1 MDGNAIKG
9 VVEEYLDKELTD
21 YAIMI
26 DGVWGCG
33 KSFFVENDLT
43 CSIRNIDCPYIE
55 PSKKYIPIVYS
66 LYGAESAEKIQLDIK
81 REIALST
88 LELDNKKKKKA
99 FHKSHPSKAESA
111 ISTIIGGF
119 ADHFGVDSK
128 RLLPLFN
135 LINIPQNI
143 VLIFDDLERSKM
155 SAKEV
160 LGVVNQFVER
170 ERIKVIVICNETKED
185 NEYKQFKEKTIR
197 YTLHYSPTTE
207 EKFDSIVKEWFKNRS
222 SSYQSFL
229 VSHKTLIL
237 DIFRLGECTNLRT
250 LIFVLDIF
258 EKIFKEI
265 ADRQFTDDFLKGY
278 LSFACIYSIEYKSG
292 ASADG
297 LAWLASH
304 TTPYTTATIFDIARS
319 GYEQNNKE
327 KNPFIE
333 RISRYG
339 DYLRTS
345 FSSKAIARYIQH
357 GDLDKPMFE
366 AEMKKEE
373 EEYIEKRKTD
383 YGQCLL
389 KMMDWR
395 MIDDFGL
402 DEMLSQVENFLRQ
415 DRYNPRDIS
424 VLYARY
430 LELKMNNIRCLDI
443 DDVVFF
449 DAIDR
454 QKDNWTL
461 LFEGDLYEWKRK
473 DNPYDSRYEKLE
485 KYIIDINNDFRKRR
499 KAERN
504 EELLNLIRK
513 GDPDEYRQYTNRIE
527 IEQLLSLPVDE
538 LWEALSHSDK
548 AIQHLLVKQMME
560 LFPLGT
566 DQPEKLAFIGQ
577 LLPHMQDVLAG
588 GPFDFKMMKYKP
600 LALRLQ
606 QIFNNAIGEKTN
618 Q

>member
-9 VVEEYLDKELTD
+9 VVKEYLDKEPTD

-33 KSFFVENDLT
+33 KSFFVENDLA
-43 CSIRNIDCPYIE
+43 CSIRNHDCPNTK

-66 LYGAESAEKIQLDIK
+66 LYGAESAEKVQLDIRWEIIMAVPEPDSVKK
-81 REIALST
+81 RLLS
-88 LELDNKKKKKA
+88 E
-99 FHKSHPSKAESA
+99 FHHSKAESA
-111 ISTIIGGF
+111 LSAFLGWASDRYT
-119 ADHFGVDSK
+119 VDNK
-128 RLLPLFN
+128 RILQLLDKRKTPK
-135 LINIPQNI
+135 NI

-170 ERIKVIVICNETKED
+170 EKIKVIVICNEPKDD
-185 NEYKQFKEKTIR
+185 NEFKQFKEKTIR
-197 YTLHYSPTTE
+197 YTLHYSPSTE

-250 LIFVLDIF
+250 LIFVIDIF
-258 EKIFKEI
+258 EKIFKDI
-265 ADRQFTDDFLKGY
+265 ADRQFADDFHKGY

-292 ASADG
+292 ASASD
-297 LAWLASH
+297 LDWLACH

-319 GYEQNNKE
+319 GYEQPNEK

-333 RISRYG
+333 KIARYG
-339 DYLRTS
+339 EYLKTS

-357 GDLDKPMFE
+357 GDLDKPVFE
-366 AEMKKEE
+366 VEMKKVED
-373 EEYIEKRKTD
+373 EYIELGKTD
-383 YGQCLL
+383 YGQCRL

-395 MIDDFGL
+395 MIDDSGL
-402 DEMLSQVENFLRQ
+402 DELLSQVENFLRQ

-430 LELKMNNIRCLDI
+430 LELKMNNIRCPDI
-443 DDVVFF
+443 DNVVFF

-454 QKDNWTL
+454 QKANWTL
-461 LFEGDLYEWKRK
+461 LFEGDLYEWKKK

-485 KYIIDINNDFRKRR
+485 KYIIDINSDFRERR
-499 KAERN
+499 KAERSG
-504 EELLNLIRK
+504 ELLSLIRK
-513 GDPDEYRQYTNRIE
+513 GDPDEYRQYTNRID

-538 LWEALSHSDK
+538 LWEAISHSDK
-548 AIQHLLVKQMME
+548 DIQHLFVKQMME

-577 LLPHMQDVLAG
+577 LLPHMQDVLTD
-588 GPFDFKMMKYKP
+588 GPFEFKMMKYKP

-606 QIFNNAIGEKTN
+606 QILNNTTGEKST

>member
-1 MDGNAIKG
+1 MDGIAIKG
-9 VVEEYLDKELTD
+9 VVKEYLDKEHTD

-33 KSFFVENDLT
+33 KSFFVENDLA

-55 PSKKYIPIVYS
+55 PTKKYIPIVYS
-66 LYGAESAEKIQLDIK
+66 LYGAESAEKILLDIR

-88 LELDNKKKKKA
+88 LEPDNKKKKT
-99 FHKSHPSKAESA
+99 FHKSHPSKTESV
-111 ISTIIGGF
+111 ISTLMGGF
-119 ADHFGVDSK
+119 ADFWGVDSK

-135 LINIPQNI
+135 LINIPKNI

-160 LGVVNQFVER
+160 LGVVNQFAER
-170 ERIKVIVICNETKED
+170 DRIKVIVICNETKESD
-185 NEYKQFKEKTIR
+185 EYKQFKEKTIR
-197 YTLHYSPTTE
+197 YTLHYSPSTE

-222 SSYQSFL
+222 SSYQSFI

-237 DIFRLGECTNLRT
+237 EIFRLGECTNLRT
-250 LIFVLDIF
+250 LIFVIDIF
-258 EKIFKEI
+258 EKIFKDI
-265 ADRQFTDDFLKGY
+265 ADRQFADDFHKGY

-292 ASADG
+292 ASASD
-297 LAWLASH
+297 LDWLACH

-319 GYEQNNKE
+319 GYEQPNEK

-333 RISRYG
+333 KISRYG

-357 GDLDKPMFE
+357 GDLDKPVFE

-395 MIDDFGL
+395 MIDDSGL
-402 DEMLSQVENFLRQ
+402 DELLSQVENFLRQ

-430 LELKMNNIRCLDI
+430 LELKMNNIRCRDI
-443 DDVVFF
+443 GDVVFF
-449 DAIDR
+449 DAINR
-454 QKDNWTL
+454 QKANWTP
-461 LFEGDLYEWKRK
+461 LFEGDLYEWKKK
-473 DNPYDSRYEKLE
+473 DTPYDSRYEKLE
-485 KYIIDINNDFRKRR
+485 QYIIDINNDFRERQ
-499 KAERN
+499 KAERSG
-504 EELLNLIRK
+504 ELLNLIRK
-513 GDPDEYRQYTNRIE
+513 GDPDEYRQYTNRIDL
-527 IEQLLSLPVDE
+527 EQLLSLPVEE
-538 LWEALSHSDK
+538 LWESISHSDK
-548 AIQHLLVKQMME
+548 DIQHLFVKQMME

-577 LLPHMQDVLAG
+577 LLPHMQEVLAG

-606 QIFNNAIGEKTN
+606 QILKSATGEKSV

>member
-1 MDGNAIKG
+1 MNGNAIQE
-9 VVEEYLDKELTD
+9 VVKDYLKREHTD

-33 KSFFVENDLT
+33 KSFFVEKDLT
-43 CSIRNIDCPYIE
+43 CSIRNHNCPNTN
-55 PSKKYIPIVYS
+55 PSKKYIPVIYS
-66 LYGAESAEKIQLDIK
+66 LYGAESAEKIQLDIR
-81 REIALST
+81 REIILST
-88 LELDNKKKKKA
+88 PEHNNKKKKA
-99 FHKSHPSKAESA
+99 FHKSHHSKTESV

-119 ADHFGVDSK
+119 ADHFGIDSK
-128 RLLPLFN
+128 RLVSLFN
-135 LINIPQNI
+135 LINIPKNI

-160 LGVVNQFVER
+160 LGVVNQFAER

-185 NEYKQFKEKTIR
+185 EEYKQFKEKTIR
-197 YTLHYSPTTE
+197 YTLHYLPSTE
-207 EKFDSIVKEWFKNRS
+207 EKFDSIVKEWFKNRP
-222 SSYQSFL
+222 SSYQYFL

-265 ADRQFTDDFLKGY
+265 AERQFADDFCKGY

-292 ASADG
+292 ASASD
-297 LAWLASH
+297 LDWLACH

-319 GYEQNNKE
+319 EYEKNGEE

-339 DYLRTS
+339 DYLKTS
-345 FSSKAIARYIQH
+345 FSSKAIAHYIQY
-357 GDLDKPMFE
+357 GNLDKSTFE

-373 EEYIEKRKTD
+373 DEYIEKRKTV

-395 MIDDFGL
+395 MIDDLGL
-402 DEMLSQVENFLRQ
+402 DELLTQVENFLNQ

-443 DDVVFF
+443 DDAVFL
-449 DAIDR
+449 DAINR
-454 QKDNWTL
+454 QKANWAP
-461 LFEGDLYEWKRK
+461 LFEGDLYEWKKK

-485 KYIIDINNDFRKRR
+485 QYIIDINNDFRERR
-499 KAERN
+499 KAERSG
-504 EELLNLIRK
+504 ELLNLIRK
-513 GDPDEYRQYTNRIE
+513 GDPEEYRQYTNRIDL
-527 IEQLLSLPVDE
+527 EQLLSLPVDE
-538 LWEALSHSDK
+538 LWESISHSDK
-548 AIQHLLVKQMME
+548 DIQHLFVKQMME
-560 LFPLGT
+560 LFPPET
-566 DQPEKLAFIGQ
+566 NQPEKLAFIGQ
-577 LLPHMQDVLAG
+577 LLQQMQDVLTG
-588 GPFDFKMMKYKP
+588 GPFEFKIMKYKP

-606 QIFNNAIGEKTN
+606 QILANNVGEETN
-618 Q
+618 QM

>member
-1 MDGNAIKG
+1 MDGIAIKG
-9 VVEEYLDKELTD
+9 VVKEYLDKEHTD

-33 KSFFVENDLT
+33 KSFFVENDLA
-43 CSIRNIDCPYIE
+43 CSIRSIDCPYIE
-55 PSKKYIPIVYS
+55 PTKKYIPIVYS
-66 LYGAESAEKIQLDIK
+66 LYGAESAEKILLDIR

-88 LELDNKKKKKA
+88 LEPDNKKKKT
-99 FHKSHPSKAESA
+99 FHKSHPSKTESV
-111 ISTIIGGF
+111 ISTLMGGF
-119 ADHFGVDSK
+119 ADFWGVDSK

-135 LINIPQNI
+135 LINIPKNI

-160 LGVVNQFVER
+160 LGVVNQFAER
-170 ERIKVIVICNETKED
+170 DRIKVIVICNETKESD
-185 NEYKQFKEKTIR
+185 EYKQFKEKTIR
-197 YTLHYSPTTE
+197 YTLHYSPSTE

-250 LIFVLDIF
+250 LIFVIDIF
-258 EKIFKEI
+258 EKIFKDI
-265 ADRQFTDDFLKGY
+265 ADRQFADDFHKGY

-292 ASADG
+292 ASASD
-297 LAWLASH
+297 LDWLACH

-319 GYEQNNKE
+319 GYEQPNEK

-333 RISRYG
+333 KISRYG
-339 DYLRTS
+339 DYLKTS

-357 GDLDKPMFE
+357 GDLDKPVFE
-366 AEMKKEE
+366 VEMKKVED
-373 EEYIEKRKTD
+373 EYIELGKTD

-395 MIDDFGL
+395 MIDDSGL
-402 DEMLSQVENFLRQ
+402 DELLSQVENFLRQ

-430 LELKMNNIRCLDI
+430 LELKMNNIRCRDI
-443 DDVVFF
+443 DDAVFF
-449 DAIDR
+449 EAIDR
-454 QKDNWTL
+454 QKVNWIPL
-461 LFEGDLYEWKRK
+461 LEGDLFEWKKK
-473 DNPYDSRYEKLE
+473 DNSYDSRYEMLK
-485 KYIIDINNDFRKRR
+485 KYIVDIDKDFRASRR
-499 KAERN
+499 AKRN
-504 EELLNLIRK
+504 EELMDLIKK
-513 GDPDEYRQYTNRIE
+513 GDTEGYRQYTNRID
-527 IEQLLSLPVDE
+527 IEQFLALPVDE
-538 LWEALSHSDK
+538 LWDAIIHSHKD
-548 AIQHLLVKQMME
+548 IQHLFVKQMME

-566 DQPEKLAFIGQ
+566 DQPEKLAFIEK
-577 LLPHMQDVLAG
+577 LLPHMQEVLTG
-588 GPFDFKMMKYKP
+588 KPFDFKMMKYKP

-606 QIFNNAIGEKTN
+606 QILANNIG
-618 Q
+618 

>member
-1 MDGNAIKG
+1 MDGIAIKG
-9 VVEEYLDKELTD
+9 VVKEYLDKEHTD

-33 KSFFVENDLT
+33 KSFFVENDLA

-55 PSKKYIPIVYS
+55 PTKKYIPIVYS
-66 LYGAESAEKIQLDIK
+66 LYGAESAEKILLDIR

-88 LELDNKKKKKA
+88 LEPDNKKKKT
-99 FHKSHPSKAESA
+99 FHKSHPSKTESV
-111 ISTIIGGF
+111 ISTLMGGF
-119 ADHFGVDSK
+119 ADFWGVDSK

-135 LINIPQNI
+135 LINIPKNI

-160 LGVVNQFVER
+160 LGVVNQFAER
-170 ERIKVIVICNETKED
+170 DRIKVIVICNETKESD
-185 NEYKQFKEKTIR
+185 EYKQFKEKTIR
-197 YTLHYSPTTE
+197 YTLHYSPSTE

-250 LIFVLDIF
+250 LIFVIDIF
-258 EKIFKEI
+258 EKIFKDI
-265 ADRQFTDDFLKGY
+265 ADRQFADDFHKGY

-292 ASADG
+292 ASASD
-297 LAWLASH
+297 LDWLACH

-319 GYEQNNKE
+319 GYEQPNEK

-333 RISRYG
+333 KISRYG
-339 DYLRTS
+339 DYLKTS

-357 GDLDKPMFE
+357 GDLDKPVFE
-366 AEMKKEE
+366 VEMKKVED
-373 EEYIEKRKTD
+373 EYIELGKTD

-395 MIDDFGL
+395 MIDDSGL
-402 DEMLSQVENFLRQ
+402 DELLSQVENFLRQ

-430 LELKMNNIRCLDI
+430 LELKMNNIRCRDI
-443 DDVVFF
+443 DDAVFF
-449 DAIDR
+449 EAIDR
-454 QKDNWTL
+454 QKVNWIPL
-461 LFEGDLYEWKRK
+461 LEGDLFEWKKK
-473 DNPYDSRYEKLE
+473 DNSYDSRYEMLK
-485 KYIIDINNDFRKRR
+485 KYIVDIDKDFRASRR
-499 KAERN
+499 AKRN
-504 EELLNLIRK
+504 EELMDLIKK
-513 GDPDEYRQYTNRIE
+513 GDTEGYRQYTNRID
-527 IEQLLSLPVDE
+527 IEQFLALPVDE
-538 LWEALSHSDK
+538 LWDAIIHSHKD
-548 AIQHLLVKQMME
+548 IQHLFVKQMME

-566 DQPEKLAFIGQ
+566 DQPEKLAFIEK
-577 LLPHMQDVLAG
+577 LLPHMQEVLTG
-588 GPFDFKMMKYKP
+588 KPFDFKMMKYKP

-606 QIFNNAIGEKTN
+606 QILANPIG
-618 Q
+618 

>member
-1 MDGNAIKG
+1 MAAPEPDCK
-9 VVEEYLDKELTD
+9 K
-21 YAIMI
+21 
-26 DGVWGCG
+26 
-33 KSFFVENDLT
+33 KSFF
-43 CSIRNIDCPYIE
+43 
-55 PSKKYIPIVYS
+55 SKI
-66 LYGAESAEKIQLDIK
+66 
-81 REIALST
+81 
-88 LELDNKKKKKA
+88 
-99 FHKSHPSKAESA
+99 HHSKAESVLSA
-111 ISTIIGGF
+111 LLGWA
-119 ADHFGVDSK
+119 ADHYSVDNK
-128 RLLPLFN
+128 RILPLLD
-135 LINIPQNI
+135 LIKIPQNI

-170 ERIKVIVICNETKED
+170 EKIKVIVICNETKED
-185 NEYKQFKEKTIR
+185 EEYKQFKEKTIR
-197 YTLHYSPTTE
+197 YTLSYSPSTE

-222 SSYQSFL
+222 SAYQSFL

-265 ADRQFTDDFLKGY
+265 SDRQFADDFRKGY

-292 ASADG
+292 ASTSD
-297 LAWLASH
+297 LDWLASH

-319 GYEQNNKE
+319 GYEQSNE
-327 KNPFIE
+327 KKNTYIE
-333 RISRYG
+333 KLSQYG
-339 DYLRTS
+339 DYLKTS
-345 FSSKAIARYIQH
+345 FSSKAIARYIQY
-357 GDLDKPMFE
+357 GDLDKTMFE

-373 EEYIEKRKTD
+373 DEYIEKRKTD
-383 YGQCLL
+383 YGQCFL

-402 DEMLSQVENFLRQ
+402 DELLSQVETFLKQ
-415 DRYNPRDIS
+415 DRYSPHDIS

-430 LELKMNNIRCLDI
+430 LELKMNNIRCRDI
-443 DDVVFF
+443 GDAVFF
-449 DAIDR
+449 DAINR
-454 QKDNWTL
+454 QRGNWTL
-461 LFEGDLYEWKRK
+461 LFKGDLYEWEKK
-473 DNPYDSRYEKLE
+473 DNPYDSRYKKLE
-485 KYIIDINNDFRKRR
+485 KYIIDINNDFRERR

-513 GDPDEYRQYTNRIE
+513 GEPEEYRQYTNRID

-538 LWEALSHSDK
+538 LWEAISHSDK
-548 AIQHLLVKQMME
+548 DIQHLFVKQMME

-566 DQPEKLAFIGQ
+566 DQPEKLTFIAK
-577 LLPHMQDVLAG
+577 LLPHMQEVLTSG
-588 GPFDFKMMKYKP
+588 LFDFKMMKYKP

-606 QIFNNAIGEKTN
+606 QILNNTTGEKTV

>member
-1 MDGNAIKG
+1 MDGIAIKG
-9 VVEEYLDKELTD
+9 VVKEYLDKEHTD

-33 KSFFVENDLT
+33 KSFFVENDLA

-55 PSKKYIPIVYS
+55 PTKKYIPIVYS
-66 LYGAESAEKIQLDIK
+66 LYGAESAEKILLDIR

-88 LELDNKKKKKA
+88 LEPDNKKKKT
-99 FHKSHPSKAESA
+99 FHKSHPSKTESV
-111 ISTIIGGF
+111 ISTLMGGF
-119 ADHFGVDSK
+119 ADFWGVDSK

-135 LINIPQNI
+135 LINIPKNI

-160 LGVVNQFVER
+160 LGVVNQFAER
-170 ERIKVIVICNETKED
+170 DRIKVIVICNETKESD
-185 NEYKQFKEKTIR
+185 EYKQFKEKTIR
-197 YTLHYSPTTE
+197 YTLHYSPSTE

-250 LIFVLDIF
+250 LIFVIDIF
-258 EKIFKEI
+258 EKIFKDI
-265 ADRQFTDDFLKGY
+265 ADRQFADDFHKGY

-292 ASADG
+292 ASASD
-297 LAWLASH
+297 LDWLACH

-319 GYEQNNKE
+319 GYEQPNEK

-333 RISRYG
+333 KISRYG
-339 DYLRTS
+339 DYLKTS

-357 GDLDKPMFE
+357 GDLDKPVFE
-366 AEMKKEE
+366 VEMKKVED
-373 EEYIEKRKTD
+373 EYIELGKTD

-395 MIDDFGL
+395 MIDDSGL
-402 DEMLSQVENFLRQ
+402 DELLSQVENFLRQ

-430 LELKMNNIRCLDI
+430 LELKMNNIRCRDI
-443 DDVVFF
+443 DDAVFF
-449 DAIDR
+449 EAIDR
-454 QKDNWTL
+454 QKVNWIPL
-461 LFEGDLYEWKRK
+461 LEGDLFEWKKK
-473 DNPYDSRYEKLE
+473 DNSYDSRYEMLK
-485 KYIIDINNDFRKRR
+485 KYIVDIDKDFRASRR
-499 KAERN
+499 AKRN
-504 EELLNLIRK
+504 EELMDLIKK
-513 GDPDEYRQYTNRIE
+513 GDTEGYRQYTNRID
-527 IEQLLSLPVDE
+527 IEQFLALPVDE
-538 LWEALSHSDK
+538 LWDAIIHSHKD
-548 AIQHLLVKQMME
+548 IQHLFVKQMME

-566 DQPEKLAFIGQ
+566 DQPEKLAFIEK
-577 LLPHMQDVLAG
+577 LLPHMQEVLTG
-588 GPFDFKMMKYKP
+588 KPFDFKMMKYKP

-606 QIFNNAIGEKTN
+606 QILANNIG
-618 Q
+618 

>member
-1 MDGNAIKG
+1 MDSIAIKG
-9 VVEEYLDKELTD
+9 VITEYLDKELTD

-33 KSFFVENDLT
+33 KSFFVENDLA

-55 PSKKYIPIVYS
+55 PTKKYIPIVYS
-66 LYGAESAEKIQLDIK
+66 LYGAESAEKIQLDIRWEIIMAVPEPNSVKK
-81 REIALST
+81 RLFS
-88 LELDNKKKKKA
+88 K
-99 FHKSHPSKAESA
+99 FHHSKAESA
-111 ISTIIGGF
+111 LSAFWGWA
-119 ADHFGVDSK
+119 ADRYTVDNK
-128 RLLPLFN
+128 RILQLLDKRKT
-135 LINIPQNI
+135 PQNI

-160 LGVVNQFVER
+160 LGVINQFAER
-170 ERIKVIVICNETKED
+170 ERIKVIVICNETKESK
-185 NEYKQFKEKTIR
+185 EYKQFKEKTIR
-197 YTLHYSPTTE
+197 YTLHYSPSTE

-222 SSYQSFL
+222 SAYQSFL
-229 VSHKTLIL
+229 ESHKTLIL

-265 ADRQFTDDFLKGY
+265 ADRQFADDFRKGY

-292 ASADG
+292 ASASD
-297 LAWLASH
+297 LDWLACH
-304 TTPYTTATIFDIARS
+304 TTPYTTATIFDIARG
-319 GYEQNNKE
+319 GYEQTNEKE
-327 KNPFIE
+327 NPFIE
-333 RISRYG
+333 KITRYG

-345 FSSKAIARYIQH
+345 FSSKAIARYIQQ
-357 GDLDKPMFE
+357 GDLDKTTFE

-395 MIDDFGL
+395 MIDDSGL
-402 DEMLSQVENFLRQ
+402 DDLLSQVEIFLKQ
-415 DRYNPRDIS
+415 DRYNPRNIS

-430 LELKMNNIRCLDI
+430 LELKMNNIRCRDI
-443 DDVVFF
+443 DDAVFF

-461 LFEGDLYEWKRK
+461 LFDGDLYEWKKK

-485 KYIIDINNDFRKRR
+485 QYIIDINNDFRERR
-499 KAERN
+499 KAERTG
-504 EELLNLIRK
+504 ELLNLIRK
-513 GDPDEYRQYTNRIE
+513 GDPDEYRQYTNRID
-527 IEQLLSLPVDE
+527 IEQLLSLPVNE
-538 LWEALSHSDK
+538 LWEAISHSDK
-548 AIQHLLVKQMME
+548 DIQHLFVKQMME
-560 LFPLGT
+560 LFPFGT
-566 DQPEKLAFIGQ
+566 DQPDKLAFIGQ
-577 LLPHMQDVLAG
+577 LLPHMQEVLTG

-606 QIFNNAIGEKTN
+606 QILKSATGEKTV

>member
-1 MDGNAIKG
+1 
-9 VVEEYLDKELTD
+9 
-21 YAIMI
+21 MI
-26 DGVWGCG
+26 NGVWGCG

-43 CSIRNIDCPYIE
+43 CFIRNHNCPNTN
-55 PSKKYIPIVYS
+55 PSQKYKPIVYS
-66 LYGAESAEKIQLDIK
+66 LYGAESAEKVQLDIRWEIIMAVPESNSVKK
-81 REIALST
+81 RLFS
-88 LELDNKKKKKA
+88 K
-99 FHKSHPSKAESA
+99 FHHSKAESVLSA
-111 ISTIIGGF
+111 FLGWASDRYT
-119 ADHFGVDSK
+119 VDNK
-128 RLLPLFN
+128 RILQLLDKRETPK
-135 LINIPQNI
+135 NI

-197 YTLHYSPTTE
+197 YTLHYLPSTE
-207 EKFDSIVKEWFKNRS
+207 EKFDSIVKECFKNS
-222 SSYQSFL
+222 PSSYQYFL

-265 ADRQFTDDFLKGY
+265 AERQFADDFRKGY

-292 ASADG
+292 ASASD
-297 LAWLASH
+297 LDWLACH

-319 GYEQNNKE
+319 GYEQTNKD

-333 RISRYG
+333 KLSRYG

-345 FSSKAIARYIQH
+345 FSSKAIAHYIQH
-357 GDLDKPMFE
+357 GDLDKTTFE

-373 EEYIEKRKTD
+373 DEYIEKRKTD

-402 DEMLSQVENFLRQ
+402 DELLSQVKNFLRQ

-443 DDVVFF
+443 DDAVFL
-449 DAIDR
+449 DAINR
-454 QKDNWTL
+454 QKANWAP
-461 LFEGDLYEWKRK
+461 LFEGDLYEWKKK

-485 KYIIDINNDFRKRR
+485 QYIIDINNDFRERR
-499 KAERN
+499 KAERSG
-504 EELLNLIRK
+504 ELLNLIRK
-513 GDPDEYRQYTNRIE
+513 GAPEEYRQYTNRIDL
-527 IEQLLSLPVDE
+527 EQLLSLPVDE
-538 LWEALSHSDK
+538 LWESISHSDRD
-548 AIQHLLVKQMME
+548 IQHLFVKQMME
-560 LFPLGT
+560 LFPPET
-566 DQPEKLAFIGQ
+566 NQPEKLAFIEQ
-577 LLPHMQDVLAG
+577 LLPHMQDVLTD
-588 GPFDFKMMKYKP
+588 GPFEFKMMKYKP

-606 QIFNNAIGEKTN
+606 QILNNATGEKST